1 DRDFYYEINL
11 EEVSPVLLQYVR
23 GERKQKMEA
32 AEWLIYL
39 DYNTI
44 KSMFDPIIERIL
56 RMMHVQIEN
65 TSGVDNDTEKR
76 KIDIIFLVGGFSES
90 VYLQNRIR
98 EEFPGYNISV
108 PTNPIAAISR
118 GAAIYG
124 LGFSEMDALGM
135 NGQFFIIDSRVLKY
149 NYGIK
154 VWKADEGFTFK
165 RLATRGV
172 EVKINEEFSVRVR
185 PSHPFQSTGIFEIY
199 YTQSFSAKTCEEV
212 GMKLLGKLKIDWSED
227 KHVMNRP
234 TTFKLAFGR
243 MEIKATAKNEIN
255 GQTYETSFDLID
267 E

>member
-32 AEWLIYL
+32 AEWLLYL

-56 RMMHVQIEN
+56 RMVHVQIEN
-65 TSGVDNDTEKR
+65 TSGVDKDIEKR
-76 KIDIIFLVGGFSES
+76 KIDIIFLVGGFGES

-98 EEFPGYNISV
+98 EEFPDHNISV

-124 LGFSEMDALGM
+124 LSFSEIDMLDI
-135 NGQFFIIDSRVLKY
+135 NGQFIIDSRVLKF

-154 VWKADEGFTFK
+154 VWKYEEGFTFK

-227 KHVMNRP
+227 KHEMNRP

-255 GQTYETSFDLID
+255 GQTYQTSFDLID